1 MIFDFGKRLKEL
13 RQKSKLTQQQ
23 VAKKLQ
29 TTKSSISSYENNIN
43 TPPLNVVKQLS
54 YLYGVTTDYLL
65 GVEPKRHLLIDGI
78 TPAQEQALLF
88 LAEEF
93 RRLNQANQIDPPN

>member
-1 MIFDFGKRLKEL
+1 MVYDFGRQLKEL
-13 RQKSKLTQQQ
+13 REKCNLTQEQ

-43 TPPLNVVKQLS
+43 TPPLNVITKLA

-65 GVEPKRHLLIDGI
+65 GVDEKRRLLIDGL
-78 TPAQEQALLF
+78 TGEQEHILVTLV
-88 LAEEF
+88 EIF
-93 RRLNQANQIDPPN
+93 RRANQA

>member
-1 MIFDFGKRLKEL
+1 MVYDFGRQLKEL
-13 RQKSKLTQQQ
+13 REKNNLTQEQ

-43 TPPLNVVKQLS
+43 TPPVSVITKLA

-65 GVEPKRHLLIDGI
+65 GIDTKRRLLIDGL
-78 TPAQEQALLF
+78 TEEQEHI
-88 LAEEF
+88 LATLVENF
-93 RRLNQANQIDPPN
+93 RKANQV